1 MGGSP
6 TDRGCSPVA
15 KRRWRERDGMC
26 RAPNRGCRKRE
37 PCQDRQRKGK
47 RTAFGPA
54 TDDASLMSSCRQRP
68 ATRKTGGRWRGTGHA
83 GGEGL
88 RNPITKMRAALAV
101 PRGQRANLETA
112 GGLATLRRD
121 ASQPR
126 HTSARR
132 FAASCCPATGTCN
145 AGQRMRYAIVAR
157 ALETAWVCIETRVPT
172 PAWRKPPPVVT
183 RWRSQTPARTLAA
196 AFAAYI
202 IVHKDE

>member
-54 TDDASLMSSCRQRP
+54 TDDASLVSSCRQRP
-68 ATRKTGGRWRGTGHA
+68 ATRKAGGRWRGTGHA

-112 GGLATLRRD
+112 GGLAPLRRD

-126 HTSARR
+126 PTTARR
-132 FAASCCPATGTCN
+132 FAASYCPATGTCY

-157 ALETAWVCIETRVPT
+157 ALETGWVCIETRVPT
-172 PAWRKPPPVVT
+172 PAWRKPLPVALAGALG
-183 RWRSQTPARTLAA
+183 RQRGAWARPSLH
-196 AFAAYI
+196 I
-202 IVHKDE
+202 L